1 MEGSENLGRKVQ
13 HNIIVTPEL
22 LAQVNPENIEL
33 GKDFIDYL
41 RSIDR
46 ASSTLDAYA
55 NDLNIFWVYLV
66 QHCNNKFFID
76 LSKRE
81 IAKYQSHCLTEWKWS
96 PARMRRVKSTL
107 SSLSNYVEAILDDEY
122 ENFRPIIRKIENPVN
137 EKVMTKTVFEES
149 QLNKLLDALV
159 EKGRYDQACMLSLAI
174 NSGRRK
180 SELPRFKVSYF
191 DDENIIYGSL
201 YKTPEQVKTK
211 GRGSRGKMLT
221 LYVLV
226 KPFKP
231 YFDLWMNY
239 RKENEIESEWLFPK
253 KVGGQYIDEPM
264 EPTTLD
270 SWADTFTNI
279 VGVDF
284 YWHSLRH
291 FFTSQCSRSGLP
303 DDVIQMLIGW
313 NSLDM
318 VSVYKDISADEQFEK
333 YFANGEIIKQEQKTL
348 SDL

>member
-1 MEGSENLGRKVQ
+1 MGRKVQ

-149 QLNKLLDALV
+149 QLNKLLDVLV
-159 EKGRYDQACMLSLAI
+159 EKDRYDQACMLSLAI

-180 SELPRFKVSYF
+180 KRA
-191 DDENIIYGSL
+191 
-201 YKTPEQVKTK
+201 TK
-211 GRGSRGKMLT
+211 
-221 LYVLV
+221 
-226 KPFKP
+226 
-231 YFDLWMNY
+231 
-239 RKENEIESEWLFPK
+239 I
-253 KVGGQYIDEPM
+253 
-264 EPTTLD
+264 
-270 SWADTFTNI
+270 
-279 VGVDF
+279 
-284 YWHSLRH
+284 
-291 FFTSQCSRSGLP
+291 
-303 DDVIQMLIGW
+303 
-313 NSLDM
+313 
-318 VSVYKDISADEQFEK
+318 
-333 YFANGEIIKQEQKTL
+333 
-348 SDL
+348 

>member
-1 MEGSENLGRKVQ
+1 MGRKIQ
-13 HNIIVTPEL
+13 HNNIVTEDL
-22 LAQVNPENIEL
+22 LTQCNPENIEL
-33 GKDFIDYL
+33 GNDFLDYL

-46 ASSTLDAYA
+46 SPNTIDAYKH
-55 NDLNIFWVYLV
+55 DLSIFWTYLLI
-66 QHCNNKFFID
+66 HCNNKFFID
-76 LSKRE
+76 LTKRD
-81 IAKYQSHCLTEWKWS
+81 ISKYQSYCLTEYKWS

-107 SSLSNYVEAILDDEY
+107 SSLSNYVENMLDDEF
-122 ENFRPIIRKIENPVN
+122 EDFRPIIRKIENPAN
-137 EKVMTKTVFEES
+137 EKVFTKTVLEDN
-149 QLNKLLDALV
+149 QLENLLNQLAENK
-159 EKGRYDQACMLSLAI
+159 KYDKACMLALAM

-221 LYVLV
+221 LYVLS

-231 YFDLWMNY
+231 YLDLWMNY
-239 RKENEIESEWLFPK
+239 RKENGIESEWLFPK
-253 KVGGQYIDEPM
+253 KVNGEYLDEPM
-264 EPTTLD
+264 DAKTLD
-270 SWADTFTNI
+270 SWADTFSKMLNI
-279 VGVDF
+279 DF

-291 FFTSQCSRSGLP
+291 YFTTACSRSGLP
-303 DDVIQMLIGW
+303 DDVIQTLIGW

-318 VSVYKDISADEQFEK
+318 VTLYKDIDADEQFGK
-333 YFANGEIIKQEQKTL
+333 YFFDGGIKKVESTTL

>member
-1 MEGSENLGRKVQ
+1 MGRKIQ
-13 HNIIVTPEL
+13 HNNIVTEDL
-22 LAQVNPENIEL
+22 LTQCNPENIEL
-33 GKDFIDYL
+33 GNDFLDYL

-46 ASSTLDAYA
+46 SPNTIDAYKH
-55 NDLNIFWVYLV
+55 DLSIFWTYLLI
-66 QHCNNKFFID
+66 HCNNKFFIN
-76 LSKRE
+76 LTKRD
-81 IAKYQSHCLTEWKWS
+81 ISKYQSYCLTEYKWS

-107 SSLSNYVEAILDDEY
+107 SSLSNYVENMLDDEF
-122 ENFRPIIRKIENPVN
+122 EDFRPIIRKIENPAN
-137 EKVMTKTVFEES
+137 EKVFTKTVLEDN
-149 QLNKLLDALV
+149 QLENLLNQLAENK
-159 EKGRYDQACMLSLAI
+159 KYDKACMLALAM

-221 LYVLV
+221 LYVLS

-231 YFDLWMNY
+231 YLDLWMNY
-239 RKENEIESEWLFPK
+239 RKENGIESEWLFPK
-253 KVGGQYIDEPM
+253 KVNGEYLDEPM
-264 EPTTLD
+264 DAKTLD
-270 SWADTFTNI
+270 SWADTFSKMLNI
-279 VGVDF
+279 DF

-291 FFTSQCSRSGLP
+291 YFTTACSRSGLP
-303 DDVIQMLIGW
+303 DDVIQTLIGW

-318 VSVYKDISADEQFEK
+318 VTLYKDIDADEQFGK
-333 YFANGEIIKQEQKTL
+333 YFFDGGIKKVESTTL

>member
-1 MEGSENLGRKVQ
+1 MGRKVQ
-13 HNIIVTPEL
+13 HNNIVTPEL
-22 LAQVNPENIEL
+22 LEQVNKENIEL
-33 GKDFIDYL
+33 GNDFIDYL

-46 ASSTLDAYA
+46 AGSTLDAYKH
-55 NDLNIFWVYLV
+55 DLNIFWVYLLLY
-66 QHCNNKFFID
+66 CNNKFFVD

-81 IAKYQSHCLTEWKWS
+81 ISKYQSHCLTEWKWS

-107 SSLSNYVEAILDDEY
+107 SSLSNYVENMLDDEY
-122 ENFRPIIRKIENPVN
+122 EKFRPIIRKIENPVN
-137 EKVMTKTVFEES
+137 EKVLTKTVFADE
-149 QLNKLLDALV
+149 QLKKLLDVLV
-159 EKGRYDQACMLSLAI
+159 ERKKYDQACMLSLAI

-191 DDENIIYGSL
+191 DEKNIIYGSL

-221 LYVLV
+221 LYVLS

-231 YFDLWMNY
+231 YLDLWMNY
-239 RKENEIESEWLFPK
+239 RKENGIESEWLFPK
-253 KVGGQYIDEPM
+253 KVGKEYLDEPM
-264 EPTTLD
+264 DPKTLD

-279 VGVDF
+279 IGVDF

-291 FFTSQCSRSGLP
+291 FFTSECSRSGLP

-313 NSLDM
+313 CDISM
-318 VSVYKDISADEQFEK
+318 VQCYKDISADEQFEK
-333 YFANGEIIKQEQKTL
+333 YFANGEIQKVERKSL